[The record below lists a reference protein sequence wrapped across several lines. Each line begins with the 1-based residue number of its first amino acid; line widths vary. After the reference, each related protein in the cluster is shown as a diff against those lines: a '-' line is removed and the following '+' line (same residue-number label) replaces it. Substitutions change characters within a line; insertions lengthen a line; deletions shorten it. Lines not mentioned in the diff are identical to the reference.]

1 MFSGWTAGLSV
12 QSLAVGGWGRGLE
25 GSSWDRGRRGALPSL
40 TRAAGQ
46 TAARPGFGAG
56 GGRASEARSLGSRSW
71 ICRPL
76 PWAFGPMV
84 YPSSASALGLL
95 AGRDELPPVPVE
107 LTDGLQNR
115 KRKVDVQKQR
125 SRRPRGAVLRGFAR
139 SQDRGIGTPL
149 LYPVVGERNC
159 PLHPKETG
167 SGPLRRHLLYL
178 LEQAVKERTICFF
191 D

>member
-12 QSLAVGGWGRGLE
+12 QSSAVGGWGRGLE

-115 KRKVDVQKQR
+115 KQKVDVQKQR
-125 SRRPRGAVLRGFAR
+125 SRRPRGTVRCAASLDHRTG
-139 SQDRGIGTPL
+139 
-149 LYPVVGERNC
+149 
-159 PLHPKETG
+159 G
-167 SGPLRRHLLYL
+167 SGPLYSILL
-178 LEQAVKERTICFF
+178 LEREIVLFTPKKPAVAHRGGICSTYLSRQ
-191 D
+191 